1 MEIPGPGM
9 FVFCL
14 QINRIA
20 IKAPDSL
27 QWTPVREVSKSTAVS
42 TINHRGNFSS
52 VLTVLCCTDF
62 DKICLSYIANM

>member
-20 IKAPDSL
+20 VKAPNSL
-27 QWTPVREVSKSTAVS
+27 QWTPVREVSTVIAPL
-42 TINHRGNFSS
+42 S
-52 VLTVLCCTDF
+52 VP
-62 DKICLSYIANM
+62 